1 MSMTGMDSGPSKR
14 ISSGRRS
21 GDENSPRFFD
31 IFPPVFWPSA
41 ILALGFVGVTVAVGK
56 PMEAVFADV
65 QAWISDSFGWLFIL
79 AVNFFLLFLLFLAA
93 SPYGRLRLGG
103 KDAVPD
109 FSRTSWFA
117 MLFSAG
123 MGIGILFW
131 SVAEPLY
138 HYTEPP
144 REAPDAIAAAEAAME
159 VTFLH
164 WGLHAWAV
172 YCLVGMALAFFAFNR
187 REPLAIRSVF
197 KPLLGKRVEGPVGH
211 IIDVLAVMATLFG
224 LATSLGFGVQQI
236 SSGLEHLLGLT
247 ITPPLQIL
255 LIAIV
260 TLLATVS
267 VASGIDSGIRQL
279 SELNIR
285 LGGLLLLFVFVLGPT
300 VFVLE
305 SFLQNL
311 GGYLDSFFAIAFWT
325 ESYAEGQWQDS
336 WTVFYWSW
344 WISWSPFVGMFIA
357 RISRGR
363 TLREFILSVL
373 VIPTLLTFFW
383 ISAFGGTAI
392 LYEMREVAATASE
405 MKENVSLSLYF
416 LLENFPLSGV
426 SSSLAVLLVVSFF
439 VTSADSG
446 SLVVDSFAS
455 GGKLTTPVTQRIFW
469 TVTLGAIAS
478 ALLFGGGLGALQAA
492 AISTG
497 LPFALLLLVM
507 SFSLY
512 RGLQNELLLLDR
524 EERERERESYADLLG
539 DIVRKQEK
547 GDPADD

>member
-1 MSMTGMDSGPSKR
+1 MDQRPSKR
-14 ISSGRRS
+14 ISSGRIH
-21 GDENSPRFFD
+21 GDEKSPRFFD

-41 ILALGFVGVTVAVGK
+41 ILALGFVGITVAVGR
-56 PMEAVFADV
+56 PMEAVFENV
-65 QAWISDSFGWLFIL
+65 QAWIAASFGWLFIL

-103 KDAVPD
+103 RDAVPD

-131 SVAEPLY
+131 SVAEPLF

-144 REAPDAIAAAEAAME
+144 RDVPDAVAAAEAAME

-164 WGLHAWAV
+164 WGLHAWAI

-197 KPLLGKRVEGPVGH
+197 KPLLGNRIDGPIGH
-211 IIDVLAVMATLFG
+211 VIDVLAVMATLFG

-236 SSGLEHLLGLT
+236 SSGLEHLLGMT

-260 TLLATVS
+260 TLLATLS
-267 VASGIDSGIRQL
+267 VASGIDSGVRQL

-285 LGGLLLLFVFVLGPT
+285 LGGILLLFVFVLGPT

-325 ESYAEGQWQDS
+325 ESYAGSQWQDS

-363 TLREFILSVL
+363 TIREFILSVL

-392 LYEMREVAATASE
+392 LYEMKEVAATASE

-507 SFSLY
+507 SFSLF

-524 EERERERESYADLLG
+524 QERERERESYADLLG
-539 DIVRKQEK
+539 NIVRKQEK

>member
-1 MSMTGMDSGPSKR
+1 MDSGPSKR

>member
-1 MSMTGMDSGPSKR
+1 MTGMDQRPSKR
-14 ISSGRRS
+14 ISSGRSS
-21 GDENSPRFFD
+21 GDEKAPRFFD

-41 ILALGFVGVTVAVGK
+41 MLALGFVGVTVAVGK
-56 PMEAVFADV
+56 PMEAVFDHV
-65 QAWISDSFGWLFIL
+65 QGWISDSFGWLFIL

-103 KDAVPD
+103 KNAVPD

-144 REAPDAIAAAEAAME
+144 REAPDAVAAAEAAME

-197 KPLLGKRVEGPVGH
+197 KPLLGKRVEGPIGH
-211 IIDVLAVMATLFG
+211 IIDILAVMATLFG

-236 SSGLEHLLGLT
+236 SSGLEHLLGIT
-247 ITPPLQIL
+247 ITPALQIL
-255 LIAIV
+255 LIAGV
-260 TLLATVS
+260 TLLATIS
-267 VASGIDSGIRQL
+267 VASGIDSGVKQL

-285 LGGLLLLFVFVLGPT
+285 LGGILLLFVFIFGPT

-311 GGYLDSFFAIAFWT
+311 GGYLDNFFARAFWT
-325 ESYAEGQWQDS
+325 ESYSGGQWQDN
-336 WTVFYWSW
+336 WTLFYWSW

-363 TLREFILSVL
+363 TVREFILSVL

-392 LYEMREVAATASE
+392 LYEMREIAETAGE
-405 MKENVSLSLYF
+405 MKENVSLSLYY
-416 LLENFPLSGV
+416 LLENFPLSGI

-497 LPFALLLLVM
+497 LPFALLLFAM
-507 SFSLY
+507 SFSLF

-539 DIVRKQEK
+539 EIVRKQEK
-547 GDPADD
+547 GDASDD